1 MSIMNTTDI
10 SQTGLEMTLEQLAP
24 DALATVQRLSG
35 NILLNGEITT
45 AVSDKMIKVI
55 HPGNLQIIGQ
65 VPQCGPDDVNASVEA
80 AGTAF
85 KSWRRVPARDRGRML
100 QKAADAIEAEADLV
114 AQVLALDTGNAL
126 RTQAQPET
134 ASSFDLLRM
143 FGGLAGELK
152 GETVPNMSPDVL
164 HYSTC
169 DPIGVIAGIIPWNA
183 PLFLFIAKIAPAIA
197 AGNTI
202 VVKSA
207 EQAPICVLYL
217 AEIINKFLPAGVLNI
232 ISGYGDECGKPLCE
246 HPTVR
251 KITFT
256 GSLPV
261 GQAIAGY
268 AAPKLAPVTL
278 ELGGKNPSIV
288 LPDADLDLAIP
299 GIIDGMR
306 YTRQGQACTAGSRI
320 FLHKDIY
327 EQVIEGV
334 VARLADIKLGNPMD
348 QATDM
353 GAIISAEQF
362 ERTKKY
368 MDIARNTPGMR
379 VLFGGEL
386 PADPYLRGGY
396 FYPPTLLDG
405 LSLSSQ
411 VCQDEIFGPVAS
423 VLPFESFDQMIEQA
437 NDTPFGLSANLW
449 TRDLSRALEYVERIE
464 AGFVQV
470 NQCAAPRS
478 NVSYGGTKM
487 SGLGKEYALDS
498 MLHHFT
504 SSKTVL
510 INRGTPAHGV

>member
-1 MSIMNTTDI
+1 MNTATPTE
-10 SQTGLEMTLEQLAP
+10 TGNALEQLSR
-24 DALATVQRLSG
+24 DALATARRLSG
-35 NILLNGEITT
+35 KILLNGDITDAST
-45 AVSDKMIKVI
+45 SQMIDVI
-55 HPGNLQIIGQ
+55 HPGNQQVIAH
-65 VPQCGPDDVNASVEA
+65 VPQCGLTDVEA
-80 AGTAF
+80 AVGAADVALKT
-85 KSWRRVPARDRGRML
+85 WRRIPARERGRML
-100 QKAADAIEAEADLV
+100 QKAADAIEIDAELV

-126 RTQAQPET
+126 RTQARPET

-164 HYSTC
+164 HYSTR

-183 PLFLFIAKIAPAIA
+183 PLFLFVAKVAPALA

-202 VVKSA
+202 VIKSA

-217 AEIINKFLPAGVLNI
+217 AEIINRFLPAGVLNV
-232 ISGYGDECGKPLCE
+232 ISGYGEECGKPLCE

-251 KITFT
+251 KVTFT

-268 AAPKLAPVTL
+268 AAPKLATVTL

-299 GIIDGMR
+299 GVVDGMR

-320 FLHKDIY
+320 FVHRDIY
-327 EQVIEGV
+327 DQVVEGV
-334 VARLADIKLGNPMD
+334 VAKLGDIKLGNPMD
-348 QATDM
+348 EATDM
-353 GAIISAEQF
+353 GAIISREQF
-362 ERTKKY
+362 DRTQKY
-368 MDIARNTPGMR
+368 MDIAKNTPGMR
-379 VLFGGEL
+379 ILFGGEL
-386 PADPYLRGGY
+386 PTDHYLEGGY

-405 LSLSSQ
+405 LGLESQ
-411 VCQDEIFGPVAS
+411 VCQDEIFGPVAT
-423 VLPFESFDQMIEQA
+423 VLPFSSFDQVIEQA

-478 NVSYGGTKM
+478 NVSYGGVKM

-510 INRGTPAHGV
+510 VNRGTPTPGV